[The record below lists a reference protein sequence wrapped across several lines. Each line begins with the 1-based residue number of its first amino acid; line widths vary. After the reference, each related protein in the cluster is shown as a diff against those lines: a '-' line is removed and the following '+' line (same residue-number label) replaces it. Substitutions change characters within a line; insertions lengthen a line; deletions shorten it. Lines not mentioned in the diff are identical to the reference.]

1 MKIRFR
7 IPDRRYVYVFNVKPE
22 SEVIPSFWIGKV
34 GFSADDEKRAA
45 DIERSIFEKYGVRV
59 KLVRWIRVKVFWYR
73 GIEKAV
79 HNVLKVYKTQ
89 RFRDANGGTE
99 FFWTFNALAG
109 LLVYVVLWG
118 LGLKCAV
125 WIGIGVMGIPRPVDM
140 CICVLF
146 LAAFEYAVMAVLI
159 YAAYLGGVTLI
170 GL

>member
-1 MKIRFR
+1 MKKLFR
-7 IPDRRYVYVFNVKPE
+7 IPDRRYVYVFNVRPE
-22 SEVIPSFWIGKV
+22 NDVIPSFWIGKV

-79 HNVLKVYKTQ
+79 HNVLNIYRTQ
-89 RFRDANGGTE
+89 IFRDASGGTE

-109 LLVYVVLWG
+109 LLVYVVLWW
-118 LGLKCAV
+118 LGLNCAV

-140 CICVLF
+140 CICVLL
-146 LAAFEYAVMAVLI
+146 LAAFEYACLGGAI
-159 YAAYLGGVTLI
+159 YAGYLILNS
-170 GL
+170 LS